1 MEENLNACT
10 IVILKYRSTLFF
22 SRLDLDGVYPTGTVL
37 SLLHAQ
43 KEQDL
48 TKHPMRLFNLPE
60 DFFLNLL
67 QIYALL
73 LRQV

>member
-10 IVILKYRSTLFF
+10 IAILKYRSTLLF
-22 SRLDLDGVYPTGTVL
+22 SRLDLDGVYPTGIVL
-37 SLLHAQ
+37 PLLHAQ